1 MNRQF
6 PLGKFQYQHQD
17 LDLTPYVA
25 RLETFPQRLAAAW
38 DACPPEL
45 RDAPY
50 REGGWTRR
58 TVVHHMADS
67 HLNMYVRI
75 KLALTEDEPT
85 VKPYDENAW
94 ATLPDGPVELSL
106 QLIAAVHGRAVPLF
120 PVPGVAVREV
130 DSGSP
135 AEKKLADAG
144 DISRWVVSHVDGKA
158 VTDPAAFRAATAG
171 KASVKLTLTDITT
184 ANKSMAV
191 VLP

>member
-1 MNRQF
+1 MERQF
-6 PLGKFQYQHQD
+6 PIGRFGYRSLET
-17 LDLTPYVA
+17 DLTPFIQ
-25 RLETFPQRLAAAW
+25 RLKSFPQRLSTAW
-38 DACPPEL
+38 DACSSEL

-106 QLIAAVHGRAVPLF
+106 QLIAAVHGRVVPLLKSLNDSELDRRYDH
-120 PVPGVAVREV
+120 PELLRTVPIREV
-130 DSGSP
+130 VQMYAWHGDHH
-135 AEKKLADAG
+135 LAH
-144 DISRWVVSHVDGKA
+144 IQ
-158 VTDPAAFRAATAG
+158 
-171 KASVKLTLTDITT
+171 
-184 ANKSMAV
+184 
-191 VLP
+191 LPSL

>member
-6 PLGKFQYQHQD
+6 PLGRFQYQHQD

-94 ATLPDGPVELSL
+94 AILPDGPVELSL
-106 QLIAAVHGRAVPLF
+106 QLIAAVHGRAVPLLKTLSDGDWDRRYDH
-120 PVPGVAVREV
+120 PELLRTVPIREV
-130 DSGSP
+130 VQMYAWHGDHH
-135 AEKKLADAG
+135 LAH
-144 DISRWVVSHVDGKA
+144 IQ
-158 VTDPAAFRAATAG
+158 
-171 KASVKLTLTDITT
+171 
-184 ANKSMAV
+184 
-191 VLP
+191 LPSL